1 MSKKKYRLCL
11 LLFLF
16 MVGAIVLVRTVNRPE
31 QISAYELP
39 KLEEDNKLIIYTA
52 HKEEIYEPIIRE
64 FEERTGIWV
73 QVVSGGTNEL
83 LERIAQE
90 KGINSGDVMFGGGV
104 DSLSAYESC
113 FESYSCKQADKLDA
127 TYISADHKWTPFSDL
142 PIVFIYNRKLVYAAS
157 VPRGWSELLDEHWK
171 GKIAFADPRISGTSY
186 TALATMLQV
195 MRQEKK
201 AQDKILQNFIE
212 NLDGSIAEGSGEV
225 LDEVMSG
232 TKMVGIT
239 NEELALK
246 KINAGA
252 DLEMIYPREGTS
264 VLPDGSAVIKNAPHR
279 ENAELFL
286 EFTVSEDVQRFLIE
300 QCDRRS
306 VRNDMEQEP
315 IKEEMHYDLEWA
327 AEHQEELIDKW
338 TQQTEAR

>member
-16 MVGAIVLVRTVNRPE
+16 IIGAIVLVRTVKKPE
-31 QISAYELP
+31 QTLAYELP
-39 KLEEDNKLIIYTA
+39 RLEEDNKLVIYTA

-104 DSLSAYESC
+104 DSLSAYESY
-113 FESYSCKQADKLDA
+113 FESYQCKQADKLDS
-127 TYISADHKWTPFSDL
+127 TYISADNKWTPFSDL

-195 MRQEKK
+195 MGQEGK
-201 AQDKILQNFIE
+201 AQDEILGNFVD

-252 DLEMIYPREGTS
+252 DLQMVYPKEGTS
-264 VLPDGSAVIKNAPHR
+264 VLPDGSAMIMNAPHK

-286 EFTVSEDVQRFLIE
+286 EFTVSEDVQRFLME
-300 QCDRRS
+300 QCNRRS
-306 VRNDMEQEP
+306 VRRDMGQEP
-315 IKEEMHYDLEWA
+315 IKKEIHYDLEWA
-327 AEHQEELIDKW
+327 SKHQEEIMEKW